1 MSSIQFTVQTVDPLQ
16 PRTTQRLPDDCILRI
31 CEELAGT
38 PYNLMLWLELEQPH
52 IRWCSGERPT
62 KGLPE
67 YVNQVYVLFIESGK
81 MSYADDSRYRAD
93 DHTHLLDP
101 DFSFKRIDA

>member
-1 MSSIQFTVQTVDPLQ
+1 MDFSIQTADPLA
-16 PRTTQRLPDDCILRI
+16 PAKHQRLPDDCILRI

-67 YVNQVYVLFIESGK
+67 YVNQVGALFVENRS
-81 MSYADDSRYRAD
+81 MYYTNDPRYRANE
-93 DHTHLLDP
+93 HTHLLDH
-101 DFSFKRIDA
+101 DFSVRRIEA